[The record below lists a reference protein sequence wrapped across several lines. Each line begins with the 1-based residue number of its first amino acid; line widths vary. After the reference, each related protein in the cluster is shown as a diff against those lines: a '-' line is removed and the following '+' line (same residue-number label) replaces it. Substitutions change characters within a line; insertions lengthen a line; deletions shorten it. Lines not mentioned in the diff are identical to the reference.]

1 MWLPW
6 RLHLIP
12 FYILEWPLLAI
23 SIRRYVQISCKI
35 CRKWLFTFSSFK
47 CSFHGNSISAK
58 AFQTVAAFMLP
69 HFPHSIFSTLHTFH
83 TPHSTHSAF
92 SALLIFHIPHSAL
105 HTFHWTIQCRQ
116 FNEFITLPSVL
127 LSCVFDFPP
136 LLLQISLFPCDSR
149 VSLIGSFTAGE
160 QIFSEMSLIN
170 IIRK

>member
-1 MWLPW
+1 MSKSPVKYAGNGFSHLAHLNAVSMETAYLPRHS
-6 RLHLIP
+6 RLSPHLCYLI
-12 FYILEWPLLAI
+12 
-23 SIRRYVQISCKI
+23 
-35 CRKWLFTFSSFK
+35 
-47 CSFHGNSISAK
+47 FH
-58 AFQTVAAFMLP
+58 TP
-69 HFPHSIFSTLHTFH
+69 YFPHSILSTLRILH
-83 TPHSTHSAF
+83 TPHSPHAAF
-92 SALLIFHIPHSAL
+92 STLLIFHIPHSAL